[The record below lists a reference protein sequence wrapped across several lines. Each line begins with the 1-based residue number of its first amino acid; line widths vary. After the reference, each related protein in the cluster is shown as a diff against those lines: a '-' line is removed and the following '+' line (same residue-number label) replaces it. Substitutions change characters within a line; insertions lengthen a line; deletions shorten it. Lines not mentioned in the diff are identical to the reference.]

1 MLFYHF
7 NGASISPY
15 THFVARPN
23 RSLRFP
29 PVYWLTTPQK
39 FVRDLCVMVRRSD
52 TPSASAMST
61 ACLQLSVMSLPV
73 HSLSESNFCRCS
85 HSKSESWNPFTPIR
99 ISVPSRLV
107 HSDPAAMS
115 WRCPCWPTW
124 KLVFSRFR
132 WLMHIRSIR
141 KRVASDCTH
150 AFSPSCSVRHA
161 DALEADG
168 QIHDGY
174 YSLLESE
181 STAGVVA
188 EGSLWKKRTKLNVE
202 RKDVMSRKHTMN
214 RKQKVRVP
222 QHPWY

>member
-1 MLFYHF
+1 MTFLPRNLPSPTTQYLNGFLFLSCTHTLFHEILLPAINISSTWRAIIPWIVPFKVAVMLFYHF

-107 HSDPAAMS
+107 HSDPAATS

-132 WLMHIRSIR
+132 WLIS
-141 KRVASDCTH
+141 
-150 AFSPSCSVRHA
+150 
-161 DALEADG
+161 
-168 QIHDGY
+168 
-174 YSLLESE
+174 
-181 STAGVVA
+181 
-188 EGSLWKKRTKLNVE
+188 
-202 RKDVMSRKHTMN
+202 
-214 RKQKVRVP
+214 KVRIKWGDVRKGLGRAKCFKTE
-222 QHPWY
+222 YV